1 MVMTPN
7 ETPEVDI
14 NPGLPG
20 ILDVTPPE
28 VVEEDAPVEAE
39 QAEET
44 TEETPAPE
52 VVAAPAEEVAT
63 QATQAES
70 PPQISPEQQRE
81 EIKRQ
86 MEMEELGQ
94 RRIQEEEQKRRQAM
108 VQQAKQYE
116 QNLLD
121 EGLLPD
127 QARKQTRQMVS
138 YENRIQEQEKKATQ
152 LMQFAEGRNIAALQ
166 LGMKHGLIP
175 KQVVDDIS
183 VLLRTNNPEAMNF
196 EAQRMAELRNT
207 RAEIAKLKQGQ
218 VQPQTF
224 DNGQGSSEA
233 TSNESRLLDAYLAGD
248 RSEAAVRAARDLTF
262 GS

>member
-1 MVMTPN
+1 MVMTPD
-7 ETPEVDI
+7 ETQEEVIVTDI
-14 NPGLPG
+14 
-20 ILDVTPPE
+20 TPPE
-28 VVEEDAPVEAE
+28 PVESDAPTELVVEEAEEPPSPEAE
-39 QAEET
+39 
-44 TEETPAPE
+44 
-52 VVAAPAEEVAT
+52 AAPTEMEVTEKAT
-63 QATQAES
+63 EPPPPES
-70 PPQISPEQQRE
+70 PPQISAEQQRE

-86 MEMEELGQ
+86 MEMDELGQ
-94 RRIQEEEQKRRQAM
+94 RRVQEQEQQRRQAM

-138 YENRIQEQEKKATQ
+138 YENRAQDQDVKATR
-152 LMQFAEGRNIAALQ
+152 LLQFAEGRNIAALQ

-175 KQVVDDIS
+175 KQVVEDIN
-183 VLLRTNNPEAMNF
+183 VLLRTQSPNAMNF

-207 RAEIAKLKQGQ
+207 RAELSRLKQGQ

-224 DNGQGSSEA
+224 DNSQGSAEA
-233 TSNESRLLDAYLAGD
+233 TTNESRLVDAYLAGD
-248 RSEAAVRAARDLTF
+248 RSEAAVSAAKRVTF

>member
-7 ETPEVDI
+7 ETPEVE
-14 NPGLPG
+14 PVAGL
-20 ILDVTPPE
+20 IDNTPPE
-28 VVEEDAPVEAE
+28 VVEDDAPVETEA
-39 QAEET
+39 APVAET
-44 TEETPAPE
+44 TEEAPTTE
-52 VVAAPAEEVAT
+52 ANAAPTEAAVETTALS
-63 QATQAES
+63 ES
-70 PPQISPEQQRE
+70 PPKITPEQQQADIR
-81 EIKRQ
+81 RD
-86 MEMEELGQ
+86 MELQELGQ
-94 RRIQEEEQKRRQAM
+94 RRIHEQEQQRRQAM

-138 YENRIQEQEKKATQ
+138 YENRMQEQEKKAMQ
-152 LMQFAEGRNIAALQ
+152 LMQFSEGRNIAALE

-183 VLLRTNNPEAMNF
+183 VLLRTNSPDAMSF
-196 EAQRMAELRNT
+196 EAQRMSELRST
-207 RAEIAKLKQGQ
+207 RAEISKLKQGQ

-224 DNGQGSSEA
+224 DNNQGSSEA
-233 TSNESRLLDAYLAGD
+233 SSNQSRLLDLYLAGN
-248 RSEAAVRAARDLTF
+248 RSDAAVKAARDLTF

>member
-1 MVMTPN
+1 MVMTPD
-7 ETPEVDI
+7 ETQEEVIVTDI
-14 NPGLPG
+14 
-20 ILDVTPPE
+20 TPPE
-28 VVEEDAPVEAE
+28 PVESDAPTELVVEE
-39 QAEET
+39 AEET
-44 TEETPAPE
+44 PSPPE
-52 VVAAPAEEVAT
+52 AEAAPTEVET
-63 QATQAES
+63 TPPPPPES
-70 PPQISPEQQRE
+70 PPQISAEQQRE

-86 MEMEELGQ
+86 MEMDELGQ
-94 RRIQEEEQKRRQAM
+94 RRVQEQEQQRRQAM

-138 YENRIQEQEKKATQ
+138 YENRAQDQDVKATR
-152 LMQFAEGRNIAALQ
+152 LLQFAEGRNIAALQ

-175 KQVVDDIS
+175 KQVVEDIN
-183 VLLRTNNPEAMNF
+183 VLLRTQSPNAMNF

-207 RAEIAKLKQGQ
+207 RAELSRLKQGQ

-224 DNGQGSSEA
+224 DNSQGSAEA
-233 TSNESRLLDAYLAGD
+233 TTNESRLVDAYLAGD
-248 RSEAAVRAARDLTF
+248 RSEAAVSAAKRLTC